1 MDKQISGVF
10 SCTTWPTF
18 LQRSKG
24 TWEAAKQATSEA
36 EKQGAT
42 AHLKSC
48 EAEHLLKLTSE
59 LQVAAADA
67 RAREE
72 EVRNVYSLCLPQ
84 LFVQLW
90 RS

>member
-1 MDKQISGVF
+1 M
-10 SCTTWPTF
+10 
-18 LQRSKG
+18 
-24 TWEAAKQATSEA
+24 ATSEA
-36 EKQGAT
+36 EKQGGT

-72 EVRNVYSLCLPQ
+72 EVRKNCSLCLSR
-84 LFVQLW
+84 LFVCCSQVF
-90 RS
+90 SM